1 MAWADKLKSKE
12 FAIVAEM
19 ETPKGVDISDFV
31 AAARQLKGR
40 VDAVL
45 VPDMSFA
52 VMRLSALAGAVVLK
66 QQGLEPIVQFSCR
79 DRNRLALQADLL
91 GAHVLGIPNV
101 MAVEGEA
108 VAMGD
113 HLDAKA
119 VADLTPADFLAAAAT
134 LAEGSDLAGRE
145 LKGKPKFCLGARI
158 EAFTDAASCS
168 LRLAEAKMAVAKG
181 AAFLVAPPVFDLKA
195 FADFMSQA
203 KDLGAPVIATT
214 LLLKSVGMARYLNQ
228 NLPGVNISEQT
239 ISRIRTAS
247 DRPAEC
253 VKIAAE
259 TVTALKSLCAGALL
273 VTAGWEDRLPAILD
287 VAGL

>member
-1 MAWADKLKSKE
+1 MAWADKLKSNE
-12 FAIVAEM
+12 FAVVAEM

-45 VPDMSFA
+45 IPDMSFA
-52 VMRLSALAGAVVLK
+52 VMRLGALSGAVVLK

-91 GAHVLGIPNV
+91 GAQVLGVTSV
-101 MAVEGEA
+101 MAVAGEP

-113 HLDAKA
+113 HLDAKP
-119 VADLTPADFLAAAAT
+119 VYDLTPASFLEAAAGMAKG
-134 LAEGSDLAGRE
+134 LDLAGQE

-158 EAFTDAASCS
+158 EPWADPAELAQ
-168 LRLAEAKMAVAKG
+168 RLTEAKAAVAKG
-181 AAFLVAPPVFDLKA
+181 ASFLVAPAVFDLEA
-195 FADFMSQA
+195 FGEFMKQA
-203 KDLGAPVIATT
+203 KGLGVPVIAGV

-228 NLPGVNISEQT
+228 NLPGVAISEAT
-239 ISRIRTAS
+239 IRRIRSAS
-247 DRPAEC
+247 DRTAEC

-259 TVTALKSLCAGALL
+259 TIKGLKPLCGGALII
-273 VTAGWEDRLPAILD
+273 TAGWEDRLPEILD
-287 VAGL
+287 ASGL